1 MATDISELDKKAD
14 VVPSQTVVTS
24 SIVIPSTSAAKRS
37 SRSDALPKRR
47 ASSDF
52 SRHNTEEAKRP
63 RLDMTNNEVKK
74 RSQRLF
80 GMLLGTLT
88 KFKNESQNKTE
99 AEIKREQIDQK
110 LQEKLKK
117 DHEELVEKMKR
128 EEQERK
134 EKIAREK
141 REAEEKRIN
150 DLKECWKNQK
160 RNLAN
165 FLCTTTEPPLYY
177 LPARLSQPMLETIAV
192 QKRHLALT
200 LSSSIHQDGNLT
212 NEDDNN
218 AEEEED
224 IDMVE
229 KSNEEENQNNKEEIE
244 ESPED
249 IKVETEQPEEKFEE
263 PSEKV
268 EDQGENSAVETM
280 ENAAEVSTSAEDDY
294 TDTNDAIHEETPTKD
309 VVNTVDSKDDPVEY

>member
-1 MATDISELDKKAD
+1 MATDVSEQLDTNAD
-14 VVPSQTVVTS
+14 VAPSQTVVTS
-24 SIVIPSTSAAKRS
+24 SIVVPSTSTAKRS

-52 SRHNTEEAKRP
+52 SKHNTEEAKRP
-63 RLDMTNNEVKK
+63 RLDMSNNEVKK

-88 KFKNESQNKTE
+88 KFKNESQNKSE

-141 REAEEKRIN
+141 KEAEEKRIN

-177 LPARLSQPMLETIAV
+177 LPAKLSQPMLETIAV

-200 LSSSIHQDGNLT
+200 LSSSIQQEGSST
-212 NEDDNN
+212 NEEENN
-218 AEEEED
+218 AEEVD
-224 IDMVE
+224 IEMVE
-229 KSNEEENQNNKEEIE
+229 KSNEDQHNKEEPE
-244 ESPED
+244 ESSEN
-249 IKVETEQPEEKFEE
+249 KAETEQPEVKFEE
-263 PSEKV
+263 PSEKA
-268 EDQGENSAVETM
+268 EDQGENNAVEST
-280 ENAAEVSTSAEDDY
+280 ENTVEVQINAEEDLY
-294 TDTNDAIHEETPTKD
+294 TNTNEDETPTKD
-309 VVNTVDSKDDPVEY
+309 VVNTADSKDDPVEY

>member
-1 MATDISELDKKAD
+1 MATDISELDNNAD

-24 SIVIPSTSAAKRS
+24 SIVVPSTSTAKRS

-80 GMLLGTLT
+80 GVLLGTLT

-134 EKIAREK
+134 EKVAREK

-200 LSSSIHQDGNLT
+200 LSSSIHQDENST

-218 AEEEED
+218 AEEDEIE
-224 IDMVE
+224 MVE
-229 KSNEEENQNNKEEIE
+229 KSNEEEDQRVKEDIE
-244 ESPED
+244 ENLED
-249 IKVETEQPEEKFEE
+249 NKTEQPDVKIEE

-268 EDQGENSAVETM
+268 EDQGENIAVDKLEST
-280 ENAAEVSTSAEDDY
+280 AEVVPTSAEEDY
-294 TDTNDAIHEETPTKD
+294 TDANDTVHEDIPTKD

>member
-1 MATDISELDKKAD
+1 MATDVSEQLDTNAD
-14 VVPSQTVVTS
+14 VAPSQTVVTS
-24 SIVIPSTSAAKRS
+24 SIVVPSTSTAKRS

-47 ASSDF
+47 ASSEF
-52 SRHNTEEAKRP
+52 SRHNTEDAKRP
-63 RLDMTNNEVKK
+63 RLDMNNNEVKK

-99 AEIKREQIDQK
+99 AEIKREQIEQK

-177 LPARLSQPMLETIAV
+177 LPAKLSQPMLDTIAV

-200 LSSSIHQDGNLT
+200 LSSSIHQDGSSA
-212 NEDDNN
+212 NEEENN
-218 AEEEED
+218 AEEDD
-224 IDMVE
+224 IEIIE
-229 KSNEEENQNNKEEIE
+229 KSNREDQQKEETE

-249 IKVETEQPEEKFEE
+249 IKVDTEQSEVKFEE

-268 EDQGENSAVETM
+268 EDQGENSVVETT
-280 ENAAEVSTSAEDDY
+280 ENNVEVPTNA
-294 TDTNDAIHEETPTKD
+294 DTNTDDVNNEETPTKD

>member
-1 MATDISELDKKAD
+1 MATDVSEQLDTNAD
-14 VVPSQTVVTS
+14 VAPSQTVVTS
-24 SIVIPSTSAAKRS
+24 SIVVPSTSTAKRS

-47 ASSDF
+47 ASSEF
-52 SRHNTEEAKRP
+52 SRHNTEDAKRP

-80 GMLLGTLT
+80 GVLLGTLT
-88 KFKNESQNKTE
+88 KFKNEAQNKTE

-177 LPARLSQPMLETIAV
+177 LPAKLSQPMLETIAV

-200 LSSSIHQDGNLT
+200 LSSSIHQDGNST
-212 NEDDNN
+212 NEEENN
-218 AEEEED
+218 AEEE
-224 IDMVE
+224 IVTAE
-229 KSNEEENQNNKEEIE
+229 KSNEEEDQPVKESEVSSGE
-244 ESPED
+244 L
-249 IKVETEQPEEKFEE
+249 KTETEQPEVKFDE

-268 EDQGENSAVETM
+268 EDKGENIVTENAVEMPANT
-280 ENAAEVSTSAEDDY
+280 EEGC
-294 TDTNDAIHEETPTKD
+294 TDTNDATHEETPTKD
-309 VVNTVDSKDDPVEY
+309 VVVNTVDSKDDPVEY

>member
-1 MATDISELDKKAD
+1 MATDISELDKNAD

-24 SIVIPSTSAAKRS
+24 SIVIPSTSTAKRS

-47 ASSDF
+47 ASSEI

-74 RSQRLF
+74 RSQRIF

-200 LSSSIHQDGNLT
+200 LSSSIHQDGIST
-212 NEDDNN
+212 NEDENN
-218 AEEEED
+218 AED
-224 IDMVE
+224 IDMAE
-229 KSNEEENQNNKEEIE
+229 KSNEEEDQHNKEETE
-244 ESPED
+244 ESPGD
-249 IKVETEQPEEKFEE
+249 IKVETEQPEVKFEE
-263 PSEKV
+263 PSDKV
-268 EDQGENSAVETM
+268 EDQGENSAVETV
-280 ENAAEVSTSAEDDY
+280 ENAADDY
-294 TDTNDAIHEETPTKD
+294 TDTNDVVQEENQTKD

>member
-1 MATDISELDKKAD
+1 MATDVSEQLDTNTD
-14 VVPSQTVVTS
+14 VAPSQTVVTS
-24 SIVIPSTSAAKRS
+24 SIVVPSTSTAKRS

-47 ASSDF
+47 ASSEF
-52 SRHNTEEAKRP
+52 SRHNTEDAKRP

-80 GMLLGTLT
+80 GVLLGTLT
-88 KFKNESQNKTE
+88 KFKNEAQNKTE

-177 LPARLSQPMLETIAV
+177 LPAKLSQPMLETIAV

-200 LSSSIHQDGNLT
+200 LSSSIHQDGSSANG
-212 NEDDNN
+212 EENN
-218 AEEEED
+218 AEDD
-224 IDMVE
+224 IEIVE
-229 KSNEEENQNNKEEIE
+229 KSNEVDQHKEETE

-249 IKVETEQPEEKFEE
+249 IKVDTEQSEVKFEE

-268 EDQGENSAVETM
+268 EDKEENNAVETT
-280 ENAAEVSTSAEDDY
+280 ENTVEVPTNA
-294 TDTNDAIHEETPTKD
+294 DTNTDDVNNEETPTKD

>member
-1 MATDISELDKKAD
+1 MATDVSEQLDTNAD
-14 VVPSQTVVTS
+14 VAPSQTVVTS
-24 SIVIPSTSAAKRS
+24 SIVVPSTSTAKRS

-52 SRHNTEEAKRP
+52 SRHNTEDAKRP

-134 EKIAREK
+134 EKVAREK
-141 REAEEKRIN
+141 REAEEK
-150 DLKECWKNQK
+150 KNK
-160 RNLAN
+160 
-165 FLCTTTEPPLYY
+165 
-177 LPARLSQPMLETIAV
+177 
-192 QKRHLALT
+192 
-200 LSSSIHQDGNLT
+200 
-212 NEDDNN
+212 
-218 AEEEED
+218 
-224 IDMVE
+224 
-229 KSNEEENQNNKEEIE
+229 
-244 ESPED
+244 
-249 IKVETEQPEEKFEE
+249 
-263 PSEKV
+263 
-268 EDQGENSAVETM
+268 
-280 ENAAEVSTSAEDDY
+280 
-294 TDTNDAIHEETPTKD
+294 
-309 VVNTVDSKDDPVEY
+309 